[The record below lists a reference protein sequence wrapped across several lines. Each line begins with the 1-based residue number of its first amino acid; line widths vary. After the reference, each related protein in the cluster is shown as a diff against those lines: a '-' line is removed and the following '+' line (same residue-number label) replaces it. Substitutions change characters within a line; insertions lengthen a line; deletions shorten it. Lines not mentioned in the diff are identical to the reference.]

1 MPTAFQ
7 FSSTQLTEIA
17 RLRKALTDI
26 PNNSTPGGGAAL
38 YSYIFKC
45 ATGID
50 LTGTDLNTPL

>member
-26 PNNSTPGGGAAL
+26 PNNSTPGGGAAEPVRK
-38 YSYIFKC
+38 FVC
-45 ATGID
+45 EA
-50 LTGTDLNTPL
+50 